1 MHLLPRFAAF
11 VLALYAMA
19 LEAAGHGQVFVV
31 GSLYQRHD
39 SVPAYDLKALA
50 ALIEAIQPQVL
61 VLDVSPAELAKKK
74 VWPGKIEYVQ
84 VIFPYIER
92 HGLKAYAGEPAEPL
106 FSEISKG
113 VGQARQQLAIDKPAA
128 AAAMEQ
134 SRKAT
139 YAALSAY
146 WKSPADVHDATTERI
161 VVGLKSVEEALVG
174 EIERRGS
181 QRWDAHAAAIARQA
195 VRENPGKRI
204 LQITG
209 LENLPRVRAEL
220 RASSGIELV
229 DMAEWI
235 KANAVRVSP

>member
-1 MHLLPRFAAF
+1 MHLLPRFAAI

-19 LEAAGHGQVFVV
+19 LDAAGRSQVFVV

-39 SVPAYDLKALA
+39 SVPAYDLKSLA

-61 VLDVSPAELAKKK
+61 VLDVSPAELAERK

-84 VIFPYIER
+84 VVFPYLDKHAI
-92 HGLKAYAGEPAEPL
+92 KAYAGEPAEPL

-113 VGQARQQLAIDKPAA
+113 VGQARRQLASDNPAA

-134 SRKAT
+134 SRTAT

-146 WKSPADVHDATTERI
+146 WKNPADVHDAATERI

-181 QRWDAHAAAIARQA
+181 QRWDAHAAAMTRLAA
-195 VRENPGKRI
+195 RENPGKRI

-220 RASSGIELV
+220 RAGSGIELV

-235 KANAVRVSP
+235 KANTPPASP